1 MSVRILGKTLPLR
14 NQIDGQENIENTQT
28 TNGTAEGRMQKDGD
42 ENGNVMQEIVLV
54 PINRPRKIQE
64 QGTHLEAEHDQ
75 QCAKDAI
82 HERAEPA

>member
-1 MSVRILGKTLPLR
+1 
-14 NQIDGQENIENTQT
+14 
-28 TNGTAEGRMQKDGD
+28 MQKDGD